1 MDSVCDK
8 ASYIVLIMVG
18 QDYSEELSFL
28 TPPSRVGEWMVMIL
42 MESIAVLKIQRLRCL
57 F

>member
-28 TPPSRVGEWMVMIL
+28 TPPPRVGDD
-42 MESIAVLKIQRLRCL
+42 SDGKHCCA
-57 F
+57 